1 MALAFEVACDPR
13 MTYYRLRKFTEGKG
27 WGSSIDTQEHR
38 EGNSPFFFDYKG
50 RRIWFHYTRADSEPT
65 YRILPT
71 RPHEPTV
78 EAHFHWA
85 GDATIVCHLDNSTL
99 TIDLVDGVS
108 FCPRLDPNPKMI
120 EAAFFTMV
128 RLLFLGREINQ
139 RHSSLQRDMHMCT
152 TPANIHAEHTMLV
165 DETDVT
171 ASMLFAVDSEIAPD
185 AIRLGGR
192 NAIRNLY
199 TGNYDDM
206 VPAYSQAQGDY
217 SRDLERLASLNRSDP
232 LRIRRVVKWL
242 RAEYTHNYGLYFT
255 HLRGLASRLIHR
267 QPSVRWLVSDATS
280 TICEEVLRAGST
292 KSSAPPV
299 ADQIPAILLRRAFH
313 LVPEWRK
320 PREGGTRVSLCN
332 LEGSAREVLWG
343 SGDEGD
349 WTARIER
356 VACRLLTSLGVP
368 EGTARTISVSDDL
381 CPVLS
386 AVIETIQ

>member
-1 MALAFEVACDPR
+1 MALAFEAACDPR
-13 MTYYRLRKFTEGKG
+13 AVFHRLRKFTGGEG
-27 WGSSIDTQEHR
+27 WGSSIDAQEHR
-38 EGNSPFFFDYKG
+38 EGGSPFFFDYKR
-50 RRIWFHYTRADSEPT
+50 RRIWFHYTREDSKPT
-65 YRILPT
+65 YRILPA

-120 EAAFFTMV
+120 EAVFFTMI
-128 RLLFLGREINQ
+128 RLLFLGREINR
-139 RHSSLQRDMHMCT
+139 RHSGLQRDMHMRT
-152 TPANIHAEHTMLV
+152 TPANIHAEHTMRV
-165 DETDVT
+165 DETNVT
-171 ASMLFAVDSEIAPD
+171 ASILFAVDSAVAPD

-192 NAIRNLY
+192 NAIRHLY

-232 LRIRRVVKWL
+232 LRIRRVAKWV
-242 RAEYTHNYGLYFT
+242 RSEYTHNYGLYFI
-255 HLRGLASRLIHR
+255 HLRGLASRLIYR

-292 KSSAPPV
+292 RNSAPPV
-299 ADQIPAILLRRAFH
+299 ADQIPAILLHRASPLMFERRKSDKSRA
-313 LVPEWRK
+313 
-320 PREGGTRVSLCN
+320 GDSLCD
-332 LEGSAREVLWG
+332 LEGSTRKVLW
-343 SGDEGD
+343 GDEGD
-349 WTARIER
+349 WMIKIEKIS
-356 VACRLLTSLGVP
+356 CRLLTYLGVP

-386 AVIETIQ
+386 AVIESIQ

>member
-13 MTYYRLRKFTEGKG
+13 VTCYRLRKFTGGEG
-27 WGSSIDTQEHR
+27 WGSSIDIQEYR
-38 EGNSPFFFDYKG
+38 EGGSPFFFDYKG
-50 RRIWFHYTRADSEPT
+50 RGIWFCYARVDGEPT
-65 YRILPT
+65 YRVLPA
-71 RPHEPTV
+71 RPHEPMV
-78 EAHFHWA
+78 EARFHWG

-99 TIDLVDGVS
+99 TIDLVDSVS
-108 FCPRLDPNPKMI
+108 FCPQLDPNPKMV
-120 EAAFFTMV
+120 EAVFFTMV

-139 RHSSLQRDMHMCT
+139 RHSALQRDMRMCT

-165 DETDVT
+165 DETNVT
-171 ASMLFAVDSEIAPD
+171 ASILFAVDSEIAPD

-206 VPAYSQAQGDY
+206 VPAHRQAQGDY

-232 LRIRRVVKWL
+232 LRIRQVVKWV
-242 RAEYTHNYGLYFT
+242 RSEYTHNYGLYFI

-267 QPSVRWLVSDATS
+267 QPSVRWLVSEATS

-320 PREGGTRVSLCN
+320 PREGDTRVSLCN
-332 LEGSAREVLWG
+332 LEGRARKVLW
-343 SGDEGD
+343 GDEGD
-349 WTARIER
+349 WMIKIEKIS
-356 VACRLLTSLGVP
+356 CRLLTYLGVP

-386 AVIETIQ
+386 AVIEASQ

>member
-1 MALAFEVACDPR
+1 MALAFEIACDPR
-13 MTYYRLRKFTEGKG
+13 VTCYRLRKFTGGEG

-38 EGNSPFFFDYKG
+38 EGGSPFFFDYKR
-50 RRIWFHYTRADSEPT
+50 RRIWFHYTREDSEPT
-65 YRILPT
+65 YRILPA

-120 EAAFFTMV
+120 EAVFFTMI
-128 RLLFLGREINQ
+128 RLLFLGREINR
-139 RHSSLQRDMHMCT
+139 RHSGLQRDMHMRT
-152 TPANIHAEHTMLV
+152 TPANIHAEHTMRV
-165 DETDVT
+165 DETNVT
-171 ASMLFAVDSEIAPD
+171 ASILFAVDSAVAPD

-192 NAIRNLY
+192 NAIRHLY

-206 VPAYSQAQGDY
+206 VPAHKQAQGDY

-232 LRIRRVVKWL
+232 LRIRQVVKWV
-242 RAEYTHNYGLYFT
+242 RSEYTHNYGLYFI
-255 HLRGLASRLIHR
+255 HLRGLASRLIYR
-267 QPSVRWLVSDATS
+267 QPSVRWLVSEATS

-299 ADQIPAILLRRAFH
+299 ANQIPAILLRQAFH

-320 PREGGTRVSLCN
+320 PREGDTRFSLCD
-332 LEGSAREVLWG
+332 LEVRARKVLW
-343 SGDEGD
+343 GDEGD
-349 WTARIER
+349 WMIKIEKIS
-356 VACRLLTSLGVP
+356 CRLLTYLGVP

-386 AVIETIQ
+386 AVIEASR

>member
-13 MTYYRLRKFTEGKG
+13 VTCYRLRKFTGGEG
-27 WGSSIDTQEHR
+27 WGSSIDTQEYR
-38 EGNSPFFFDYKG
+38 EGGSPFSFNYKG
-50 RRIWFHYTRADSEPT
+50 RRIWFHYTKADNEPT

-78 EAHFHWA
+78 EARFHWG

-108 FCPRLDPNPKMI
+108 FCPQLDPNPKMV
-120 EAAFFTMV
+120 EAVFFTMV
-128 RLLFLGREINQ
+128 RLLFLGREINR
-139 RHSSLQRDMHMCT
+139 RHSGLQRDMRMCT
-152 TPANIHAEHTMLV
+152 TPANIHAEHTMRV

-171 ASMLFAVDSEIAPD
+171 ASILFAVDSEIAPD

-192 NAIRNLY
+192 NAIRHLY

-206 VPAYSQAQGDY
+206 VPAHKQAQGNY

-232 LRIRRVVKWL
+232 LRIRQVVKWL
-242 RAEYTHNYGLYFT
+242 RSEYTHNYGLYFI

-267 QPSVRWLVSDATS
+267 QPSVRWLVSEATS

-292 KSSAPPV
+292 RNSAPPV

-320 PREGGTRVSLCN
+320 PREGDTRVSLCD
-332 LEGSAREVLWG
+332 LEGSARKVLW
-343 SGDEGD
+343 GDEGD
-349 WTARIER
+349 WMIKIEKIS
-356 VACRLLTSLGVP
+356 CRLLTYLGVP

-386 AVIETIQ
+386 AVIEASR